1 MRRVATFAA
10 SLVVLTVL
18 LAFAPNS
25 QAQIMHPIT
34 ADIHHSF
41 IVHDTTLPPGRYIF
55 RNVQLSNQTVMRVTS
70 ADGRTYTDFLVRASD
85 DDHTPKHSELVLSR
99 YANKEFLTHIYEK
112 GNKTGV
118 AVVDVSREEA
128 ELQQH
133 GEHPATHT
141 EEQTQ

>member
-1 MRRVATFAA
+1 
-10 SLVVLTVL
+10 
-18 LAFAPNS
+18 
-25 QAQIMHPIT
+25 MHPIT
-34 ADIHHSF
+34 VDIHHSF
-41 IVHDTTLPPGRYIF
+41 VVHDTTLPPGHYIF

-99 YANKEFLTHIYEK
+99 YGNKEFLTHIYER

-128 ELQQH
+128 DLQQH
-133 GEHPATHT
+133 GQHGAAHI
-141 EEQTQ
+141 EEQVQ